1 MSELF
6 IKTLMDNLIE
16 ATMIPK
22 VQVERVVEPILS
34 VFLEDVLTE
43 TLKSDTDLSGL
54 IKMICQEF
62 PLKKAENNQSTN
74 IDWLMYNTQRKQL
87 LFVELKTSDTSI
99 NSSQNEIYQSVTN
112 DIQNKSGAFLISDLE
127 KLRVASR
134 ESGKYQFILEKKVSR
149 FKQEIS
155 ICRSAKIIY
164 IVPKCIEHKTKK
176 HADKVLSFG
185 GLSKS
190 VPGQFSK
197 EWRIIHE
204 YLSKLDDL
212 TQSSRNLRISNNQN
226 KKTTSSQSKR
236 WQGTLKFE
244 EMVELCQR
252 QGDEVIIGFTGGK
265 EKFANS
271 TLSELKNRLHYKWDY
286 STNMSGKNRSDWL
299 SGSTVLGLLINHQKY
314 PIKR

>member
-16 ATMIPK
+16 STMIPK
-22 VQVERVVEPILS
+22 VQVERVVESLLS

-54 IKMICQEF
+54 IKMICPEF
-62 PLKKAENNQSTN
+62 PLKKAETNQSTN

-87 LFVELKTSDTSI
+87 LFVELKTSCTSI
-99 NSSQNEIYQSVTN
+99 NSSQNAIYQAVTN
-112 DIQNKSGAFLISDLE
+112 DIQNKSGDFLISDLE
-127 KLRVASR
+127 KLRFASR
-134 ESGKYQFILEKKVSR
+134 EPGKYQFILEKKVSP
-149 FKQEIS
+149 FKHEIS

-164 IVPKCIEHKTKK
+164 IVPKCIEPKIKR

-204 YLSKLDDL
+204 YLSKLDNL
-212 TQSSRNLRISNNQN
+212 SQSSRNLIISKNQN
-226 KKTTSSQSKR
+226 TKTTSSQSKR
-236 WQGTLKFE
+236 WQGTLKFDA
-244 EMVELCQR
+244 MVELCQT
-252 QGDEVIIGFTGGK
+252 QGDEVVIGFTGGK

-271 TLSELKNRLHYKWDY
+271 TLSELKNRSHYKWDY